1 MANEQKHYRMLR
13 KLRKLRGVRQPFA
26 WFVLTCYEEFISKN
40 PNDAINLETLIEH
53 CNDRWKELTDQ
64 EKTGFNDL
72 AREDEERYNRD
83 CAELLEYFQDE
94 LKERMKEKGGKKEL
108 NVSRISP
115 SDKED
120 LNEDNQDLEAVEEK
134 PQPSTSE

>member
-1 MANEQKHYRMLR
+1 MLE
-13 KLRKLRGVRQPFA
+13 A
-26 WFVLTCYEEFISKN
+26 
-40 PNDAINLETLIEH
+40 LIER

-64 EKTGFNDL
+64 EKAGFNDL

-134 PQPSTSE
+134 PQSSFGVK